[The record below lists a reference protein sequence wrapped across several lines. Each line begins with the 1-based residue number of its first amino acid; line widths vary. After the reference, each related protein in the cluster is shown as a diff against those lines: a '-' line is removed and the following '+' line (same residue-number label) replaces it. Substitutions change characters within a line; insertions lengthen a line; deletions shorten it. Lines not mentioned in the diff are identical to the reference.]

1 MIESQ
6 LRELFDQLAD
16 RAAAPSRVDTQLAL
30 HQGRAH
36 LRWRRACIASVP
48 VLAAAAVAAIVLA
61 VVVSPFRP
69 APGPVGG
76 TGSLAPRQFSP
87 LILNVSFGWL
97 PPGQSLGQGG
107 VRPTDAFLT
116 AVGPAD
122 PEGWGVGV
130 YARGHCHLTGP
141 ATGLTCTAQKPGGF
155 STQFSGPA
163 PAVAG
168 RSAFWAGPNLIW
180 QYARGGWADLSISVA
195 SFSALQQDTRLQ
207 AEALKIARHLRV
219 GPATPRL
226 VFPAQLTGLGSHW
239 RINNVHYTADS
250 RAVGADSYLLTTGTS
265 RFFPHVGDL
274 GIWTN
279 APYFDI
285 HPTSRTATCSPHDP
299 ATRNTSETIN
309 GYQVVVKQMTV
320 GGHPEQELCA
330 AHAGRL
336 WVDIIEFGR
345 HPSIGVVSLFRQH
358 LRLLGT
364 NPADWTKDPLTGSKG
379 QRPGGVT
386 G

>member
-219 GPATPRL
+219 GPATPRPSS
-226 VFPAQLTGLGSHW
+226 PAWAATGGSITCTTP
-239 RINNVHYTADS
+239 RIA
-250 RAVGADSYLLTTGTS
+250 GQ
-265 RFFPHVGDL
+265 
-274 GIWTN
+274 W
-279 APYFDI
+279 API
-285 HPTSRTATCSPHDP
+285 RTC
-299 ATRNTSETIN
+299 
-309 GYQVVVKQMTV
+309 
-320 GGHPEQELCA
+320 
-330 AHAGRL
+330 
-336 WVDIIEFGR
+336 
-345 HPSIGVVSLFRQH
+345 
-358 LRLLGT
+358 
-364 NPADWTKDPLTGSKG
+364 
-379 QRPGGVT
+379 
-386 G
+386 